1 MKRGVNLKKLVTIM
15 LAAIMSLSLVA
26 CKNKDLNETVAAVN
40 GHKITLG
47 EYEFMLKMNKASV
60 ESTIGGDSRWKEKDK
75 NGETYIDKYKMI
87 VLNQMINTEL
97 LAQNAEKEGIKLT
110 NKEVQSSFNDLKT
123 YINSDEEMK
132 ESAKKLGIT
141 DDFLK
146 EQARLSLLIQKSQ
159 DKFYKESKISDEE
172 MKNYYDKHINEY
184 KKDEVEASHILIK
197 TTDDNNKELP
207 KKEQEKAKKKAE
219 KILKE
224 VKNGGDFAEL
234 AKKYSQDPGSAANG
248 GALGSP
254 FGKGVMVK
262 EFEEAAFSMNP
273 GEISNLVKTDFG
285 YHIIKVTDRIKD
297 TTSFDSAKEGIK
309 EELLKDKY
317 AKQIEALQKQAKIEK
332 DDKVIDSAEFLEKK

>member
-1 MKRGVNLKKLVTIM
+1 MKKLVTIM
-15 LAAIMSLSLVA
+15 LAAVMSLSLVA
-26 CKNKDLNETVAAVN
+26 CKSKNLDETVATVN

-60 ESTIGGDSRWKEKDK
+60 ESTIGGDSRWNEKDS
-75 NGETYIDKYKMI
+75 NGETYIDKYKML

-97 LAQNAEKEGIKLT
+97 LAQNAEKDGLKVSE
-110 NKEVQSSFNDLKT
+110 KEVTSSFNDLKT

-132 ESAKKLGIT
+132 EAADKLGIT
-141 DDFLK
+141 DEFLK
-146 EQARLSLLIQKSQ
+146 DQAKLSLLIQKEQ
-159 DKFYKESKISDEE
+159 DKFYKENEVSEEE
-172 MKNYYDKHINEY
+172 MKEYYNKHIDEY

-197 TTDDNNKELP
+197 TTDDNNQELP
-207 KKEQEKAKKKAE
+207 KEEQEKAKKKAE

-224 VKNGGDFAEL
+224 VKNGGDFAAL

-273 GEISNLVKTDFG
+273 GEISDLVKTDFG

-297 TTSFDSAKEGIK
+297 TTSFDSAKDGIK
-309 EELLKDKY
+309 EELLKNKY
-317 AKQIEALQKQAKIEK
+317 AKQIETLQKKAKIEK
-332 DDKVIDSAEFLEKK
+332 DDKVIDSAEFLEK